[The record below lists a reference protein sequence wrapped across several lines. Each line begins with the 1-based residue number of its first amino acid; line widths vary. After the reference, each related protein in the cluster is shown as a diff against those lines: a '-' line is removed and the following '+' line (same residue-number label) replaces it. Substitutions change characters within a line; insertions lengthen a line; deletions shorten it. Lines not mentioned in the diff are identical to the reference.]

1 MSLIFQ
7 VLAIVVFCFLI
18 LLCARVVVGLITSLA
33 RDWRPSGPVVVALE
47 GVFTLTD
54 PPVRAV
60 RRVVPP
66 LSLGAIRLD
75 LAFMIVF
82 FVTYILFNVLSGLAR
97 TA

>member
-1 MSLIFQ
+1 MSIAFQ
-7 VLAIVVFCFLI
+7 VLAIVLFCFLV

-33 RDWRPSGPVVVALE
+33 REWRPSGPLVVALE

-82 FVTYILFNVLSGLAR
+82 FVTYILFSVFSGLAR